1 MNYPNLINELKNSKA
16 NPTIISIDGV
26 AGSGKTTLAQRISN
40 DLTEIHIIHM
50 DDLYDGW
57 IDPLSEELAIRIR
70 SQILLP
76 ILKNGRAIYK
86 KYDWALR
93 QFDQEIEIFGIKYLI
108 LEGVGS
114 GQQAFREFV
123 NVAIWIEFDPVA
135 GFERVINRDGEAIRN
150 EMNKFLIDQ
159 EKHFSIEGTR
169 NFAHYTLNG
178 AP

>member
-1 MNYPNLINELKNSKA
+1 MNYLNLIDELKNSKA
-16 NPTIISIDGV
+16 NPTIISIDGA
-26 AGSGKTTLAQRISN
+26 AGSGKTTLAQRIGD
-40 DLTEIHIIHM
+40 DLTGMHIIHM

-57 IDPLSEELAIRIR
+57 IDPLSDELTSRIR
-70 SQILLP
+70 SQILFP
-76 ILKNGRAIYK
+76 ILKQGRAIYK

-93 QFDQEIEIFGIKYLI
+93 KFDQEVEVCGIKYLI

-114 GQQAFREFV
+114 GQLAFREFV
-123 NVAIWIEFDPVA
+123 NVAIWIEFDPLA
-135 GFERVINRDGEAIRN
+135 GLERVINRDGEAIRKD
-150 EMNKFLIDQ
+150 MNKFLIDQ